1 MAEYKGVSIDLVP
14 TDAMVAE
21 AERGLAWR
29 QEFGRGGTEVGIAR
43 ARDIKNKVDLSPDTI
58 RRMTSFFAR
67 HEVDKQAQGFRQGED
82 GYPSNGRIA
91 WALWGGD
98 AGMSWANRKA
108 DQMDRIDNQ
117 DRAAPDAL
125 SVGDFVSWDSSGGIA
140 RGQIEHIMREGVLG
154 IPDSE
159 FSINASADDPAAL
172 IRIFREGEEGWEP
185 TDTLVGHKFSTL
197 RKIESLRSYT
207 DMRPYP
213 NEHAARLT
221 DPAQYDSFARK
232 NNDFGDGIDAIYGI
246 KDGKTELQAIRFQAD
261 RFTAAEARKWLQDH
275 DFKPIIFEEATG
287 MKNSDSKIE
296 KRHILNVAENDETYV
311 ITFAKEKMYSE
322 DEPPEMEEPEAPET
336 LLDVAPPVELN
347 PLEASPA
354 MAMPLPVNGEE
365 GRAAD
370 GLQHRS
376 YAMEAS
382 PVNPDE
388 RRVRIA
394 VSSELPVE
402 RSFGMEILDHNP
414 NSIDLSFLASGRAP
428 LLLDHD
434 PEKQIGIIE
443 EVSLDGSAR
452 VMRATVRFG
461 KSGLAGEVFSD
472 VVDGIR
478 QNISV
483 GYRVNK
489 MVRDDSVDGTVYR
502 VNSWT
507 PLEASIVSIPADMSV
522 GVGRS
527 VEIISNSL
535 EGLEMTEVNKDEL
548 RASIAKSNAEILAIG
563 AKLNKRDLAEKAIAR
578 GVSVE
583 QFRGELIESLGSD
596 AIVSNPNNVG
606 LNSREAQS
614 YSLLRAINASATGDW
629 SKAGFEREISQ
640 EIGSRI
646 GKDARGFY
654 VPADIGWSK
663 RDVISGTG
671 TGTSKGG
678 YMIGTDQR
686 GDLYIDALRDTLVM
700 AGLGARMLTGL
711 QGNVAIPKLATKTTV
726 AFVGETS
733 APTEGA
739 PVFGQLSM
747 TPKTVAGYV
756 DISRRM
762 MIQSDPS
769 VEAVLRNDIIS
780 QIAAKIDD
788 VAIEGGSSN
797 EPTGILGTSGIGAV
811 AIGTN
816 GGAPTWASVVALERA
831 VAVAN
836 AATGNLAYLT
846 NPKVIAKLRAT
857 ARQSSGVEGNFI
869 LNDANKLLGYDVV
882 STNLVPSDLT
892 KGTSSGVCSAMIFG
906 NFNDIFIGMWSG
918 VDVVVDTA
926 SLSTS
931 GGTRLAFFQDVD
943 VGVRHAESFAA
954 VKDYTTT

>member
-1 MAEYKGVSIDLVP
+1 MASRRLSSHSVRNFLQIQTFKAAQMAQYKGTEIDLVP
-14 TDAMVAE
+14 TDSMVSE

-98 AGMSWANRKA
+98 AGMAWANRKA
-108 DQMDRIDNQ
+108 DQMDKIDQ
-117 DRAAPDAL
+117 
-125 SVGDFVSWDSSGGIA
+125 
-140 RGQIEHIMREGVLG
+140 
-154 IPDSE
+154 
-159 FSINASADDPAAL
+159 
-172 IRIFREGEEGWEP
+172 
-185 TDTLVGHKFSTL
+185 
-197 RKIESLRSYT
+197 ESRSYE

-221 DPAQYDSFARK
+221 DPAQYNSFARK
-232 NNDFGDGIDAIYGI
+232 NNDFGDGIDAIYGV
-246 KDGKTELQAIRFQAD
+246 KAGKTELQAIRFKAD
-261 RFTAAEARKWLQDH
+261 KFTAAQARKWLADH
-275 DFKPIIFEEATG
+275 DFKPIQFEEATG
-287 MKNSDSKIE
+287 MKKEDAEIE

-311 ITFAKEKMYSE
+311 ITFAKEKMGE
-322 DEPPEMEEPEAPET
+322 DEPADMEEDQPET

-354 MAMPLPVNGEE
+354 MAMPLPVNSVED
-365 GRAAD
+365 RADDA
-370 GLQHRS
+370 LQLRA
-376 YAMEAS
+376 YLMDAS
-382 PVNPDE
+382 PVNKEE
-388 RRVRIA
+388 RRVQIA
-394 VSSELPVE
+394 VSSEMPVE
-402 RSFGMEILDHNP
+402 RSFGIEILDHNP
-414 NSIDLSFLASGRAP
+414 KSIDLSFLASGRAP

-443 EVSLDGSAR
+443 GVNLDGSAR

-461 KSGLAGEVFSD
+461 KGSLAGEVFQD

-507 PLEASIVSIPADMSV
+507 PLEASIVSIPADQSV

-527 VEIISNSL
+527 MEIISNSS
-535 EGLEMTEVNKDEL
+535 EGLEMTELKQDEI
-548 RASIAKSNAEILAIG
+548 RASIAKANAEILAIG

-614 YSLLRAINASATGDW
+614 YSLLRAINASASNDW

-640 EIGSRI
+640 EIATRL

-686 GDLYIDALRDTLVM
+686 GDLFIDALRDTLVM

-711 QGNVAIPKLATKTTV
+711 QGNVAVPKLATKTTV
-726 AFVGETS
+726 AFVSETN

-739 PVFGQLSM
+739 PVFGQLLMS
-747 TPKTVAGYV
+747 PKTVAGYV

-788 VAIEGGSSN
+788 VAIKGGGAN

-836 AATGNLAYLT
+836 AATGNLGYLT
-846 NPKVIAKLRAT
+846 NPKVVAKLRST

-869 LNDANKLLGYDVV
+869 LNDSNKLMGYDVT
-882 STNLVPSDLT
+882 STNLVPSTLT
-892 KGTSSGVCSAMIFG
+892 KGSSSGVCSAMIFG
-906 NFNDIFIGMWSG
+906 NFNDVIIGMWSG
-918 VDVVVDTA
+918 VDVIVDTA

-931 GGTRLAFFQDVD
+931 GSTRLAFFQDVD

-954 VKDYTTT
+954 VQDYTTT

>member
-1 MAEYKGVSIDLVP
+1 MAEYKGVEIDLVP
-14 TDAMVAE
+14 TDSMVSE

-108 DQMDRIDNQ
+108 DQMDRIDQ
-117 DRAAPDAL
+117 
-125 SVGDFVSWDSSGGIA
+125 
-140 RGQIEHIMREGVLG
+140 
-154 IPDSE
+154 
-159 FSINASADDPAAL
+159 
-172 IRIFREGEEGWEP
+172 
-185 TDTLVGHKFSTL
+185 
-197 RKIESLRSYT
+197 ESRSY
-207 DMRPYP
+207 DEMRPYP
-213 NEHAARLT
+213 NEHAARIT

-232 NNDFGDGIDAIYGI
+232 NNDFGDGIDAIYGV
-246 KDGKTELQAIRFQAD
+246 KNGKTELQAIRFKAD
-261 RFTAAEARKWLQDH
+261 KFTAAQARKWLADH
-275 DFKPIIFEEATG
+275 DFKPIAFEEATG
-287 MKNSDSKIE
+287 MKGEDMELE
-296 KRHILNVAENDETYV
+296 KRHIINVAESEDSWV
-311 ITFAKEKMYSE
+311 ITFAKECADSE
-322 DEPPEMEEPEAPET
+322 SESENPTGQNIEPMDLQEDLQEAPAPT
-336 LLDVAPPVELN
+336 LLDVAPPVQLN

-354 MAMPLPVNGEE
+354 MAMPLPSQNID
-365 GRAAD
+365 RAKEDEIRRRAVD
-370 GLQHRS
+370 MM
-376 YAMEAS
+376 AN
-382 PVNPDE
+382 PVNESE
-388 RRVRIA
+388 RRVQIA

-402 RSFGMEILDHNP
+402 RSFGMEVLDHNP
-414 NSIDLSFLASGRAP
+414 TSIDLSFLASGRAP

-434 PEKQIGIIE
+434 PEQQIGIIE
-443 EVSLDGSAR
+443 EVSIDGLAR

-461 KSGLAGEVFSD
+461 KSALAEEVFQD

-489 MVRDDSVDGTVYR
+489 MVRDDSVGGTVYR

-507 PLEASIVSIPADMSV
+507 PLEASVVSIPADMSV

-527 VEIISNSL
+527 IEIISNSS
-535 EGLEMTEVNKDEL
+535 EGLEMTEVKQDEI

-606 LNSREAQS
+606 MNSREAQT
-614 YSLLRAINASATGDW
+614 YSLLRAVNAQATGDW
-629 SKAGFEREISQ
+629 SKAGFEREISN
-640 EIGSRI
+640 EIGNRL

-686 GDLYIDALRDTLVM
+686 GDLFIDALRDTLVM

-711 QGNVAIPKLATKTTV
+711 QGNVAVPKLATKTTV
-726 AFVGETS
+726 AFVSETS

-739 PVFGQLSM
+739 PVFGQLLM

-788 VAIEGGSSN
+788 VAIKGGGAN

-836 AATGNLAYLT
+836 AATGNLGYLT
-846 NPKVIAKLRAT
+846 NPKVVAKLRSV

-869 LNDANKLLGYDVV
+869 LNDANKLLGYDVT
-882 STNLVPSDLT
+882 STNLVPSTLT
-892 KGTSSGVCSAMIFG
+892 KGSSSGVCSAMIFG
-906 NFNDIFIGMWSG
+906 NFNDVIIGMWSG
-918 VDVVVDTA
+918 VDVIVDTA

-931 GGTRLAFFQDVD
+931 GSTRLAFFQDVD

-954 VKDYTTT
+954 VQDYTTT

>member
-1 MAEYKGVSIDLVP
+1 MAQYKGVEIDLVP
-14 TDAMVAE
+14 TNSMVSE

-98 AGMSWANRKA
+98 AGMAWANRKA

-117 DRAAPDAL
+117 DRSAPDAL
-125 SVGDFVSWDSSGGIA
+125 KIGDYVSWDSSGGTA
-140 RGQIEHIMREGVLG
+140 KGQIEHIMREGVLG
-154 IPDSE
+154 IPHSE

-172 IRIFREGEEGWEP
+172 IRIFREGADGWEP

-197 RKIESLRSYT
+197 SKISSLRSYT

-213 NEHAARLT
+213 NEHAARIT

-232 NNDFGDGIDAIYGI
+232 NNDFGDGIDAIYGV
-246 KDGKTELQAIRFQAD
+246 KAGKTELQAIRFKAD
-261 RFTAAEARKWLQDH
+261 KFTAAEARKWLADH
-275 DFKPIIFEEATG
+275 DFKPIEFEEATG
-287 MKNSDSKIE
+287 MKQADANLE

-336 LLDVAPPVELN
+336 LLDVAPPVQLN

-365 GRAAD
+365 DRSAD

-376 YAMEAS
+376 YSMDAA

-461 KSGLAGEVFSD
+461 KGGLAGEVFQD

-527 VEIISNSL
+527 VEIISNSQ
-535 EGLEMTEVNKDEL
+535 EGLEMTEVKQDEL
-548 RASIAKSNAEILAIG
+548 RASIAKANAEILAIG

-606 LNSREAQS
+606 LNSREAQT
-614 YSLLRAINASATGDW
+614 YSLLRAVNAQATGDW
-629 SKAGFEREISQ
+629 SKAGFEREISN
-640 EIGSRI
+640 EIGNRL

-686 GDLYIDALRDTLVM
+686 GDLFIDALRDTLVM

-711 QGNVAIPKLATKTTV
+711 QGNVAVPKLATKTTV
-726 AFVGETS
+726 AFVSETS

-739 PVFGQLSM
+739 PVFGQLLMS
-747 TPKTVAGYV
+747 PKTVAGYV

-836 AATGNLAYLT
+836 AATGNLGFLT
-846 NPKVIAKLRAT
+846 NPKVVAKLRAT

-869 LNDANKLLGYDVV
+869 LNDANKLLGYDVT

-892 KGTSSGVCSAMIFG
+892 KGSSSGVCSAMIFG
-906 NFNDIFIGMWSG
+906 NFNDVIIGMWSG
-918 VDVVVDTA
+918 VDVIVDTA

-931 GGTRLAFFQDVD
+931 GSTRLAFFQDVD
-943 VGVRHAESFAA
+943 VGVRHAELFAA

>member
-1 MAEYKGVSIDLVP
+1 MAQYKGTEIDLVP
-14 TDAMVAE
+14 TDSMVSE

-98 AGMSWANRKA
+98 AGMAWANRKA
-108 DQMDRIDNQ
+108 DQMDRIDNS
-117 DRAAPDAL
+117 DRAAPDEL
-125 SVGDFVSWDSSGGIA
+125 KVGDFVSWDSSGGTA
-140 RGQIEHIMREGVLG
+140 RGRIEHIMREGVLG

-159 FSINASADDPAAL
+159 FSINASSDDPAAL
-172 IRIFREGEEGWEP
+172 IRIYREGENGWEP
-185 TDTLVGHKFSTL
+185 TETLVGHRFSTL
-197 RKIESLRSYT
+197 LKINSLRSYA

-232 NNDFGDGIDAIYGI
+232 NNDFGDGIDAIYGV
-246 KDGKTELQAIRFQAD
+246 KAGTTELQAIRFKAD
-261 RFTAAEARKWLQDH
+261 MFSAAEARKWLADH
-275 DFKPIIFEEATG
+275 DFKPIEFEEATG
-287 MKNSDSKIE
+287 MKKEDAKIE

-311 ITFAKEKMYSE
+311 ITFAKEKMGEHE
-322 DEPPEMEEPEAPET
+322 DEPVEMEEPET

-354 MAMPLPVNGEE
+354 MAMPLPVNSVED
-365 GRAAD
+365 RADDA
-370 GLQHRS
+370 LQHRAYS
-376 YAMEAS
+376 MDAS
-382 PVNPDE
+382 PVNKEE
-388 RRVRIA
+388 RRVQIA
-394 VSSELPVE
+394 VSSEMPVE

-414 NSIDLSFLASGRAP
+414 KSIDLSFLASGRAP

-443 EVSLDGSAR
+443 GVNLDGSAR

-461 KSGLAGEVFSD
+461 KGSLAGEVFQD

-507 PLEASIVSIPADMSV
+507 PLEASIVSIPADQSV

-527 VEIISNSL
+527 MEIISNSS
-535 EGLEMTEVNKDEL
+535 EGLEMTEVKQDEI
-548 RASIAKSNAEILAIG
+548 RASIAKANAEILAIG

-606 LNSREAQS
+606 LNSRESQS
-614 YSLLRAINASATGDW
+614 YSLLRAVNAAATGDW

-640 EIGSRI
+640 EIGNRL

-663 RDVISGTG
+663 RDVISGT
-671 TGTSKGG
+671 TSGTSKGG
-678 YMIGTDQR
+678 YLIGTDQR

-700 AGLGARMLTGL
+700 SGLGARMLTGL

-726 AFVGETS
+726 AFVAETS

-739 PVFGQLSM
+739 PVFGQLLM
-747 TPKTVAGYV
+747 QPKTVAGYV

-797 EPTGILGTSGIGAV
+797 EPTGILGTTGIGAV

-846 NPKVIAKLRAT
+846 NPKVVAKLRAT

-892 KGTSSGVCSAMIFG
+892 KGSSSGVCSAMIFG
-906 NFNDIFIGMWSG
+906 NFNDVIIGMWSG
-918 VDVVVDTA
+918 VDIVVDTA

>member
-1 MAEYKGVSIDLVP
+1 MAEYKGVEIDLVP
-14 TDAMVAE
+14 TDSMVSE

-98 AGMSWANRKA
+98 AGMTWANRKA
-108 DQMDRIDNQ
+108 DQMDNIDEQ
-117 DRAAPDAL
+117 DR
-125 SVGDFVSWDSSGGIA
+125 
-140 RGQIEHIMREGVLG
+140 
-154 IPDSE
+154 
-159 FSINASADDPAAL
+159 
-172 IRIFREGEEGWEP
+172 
-185 TDTLVGHKFSTL
+185 
-197 RKIESLRSYT
+197 SYK

-213 NEHAARLT
+213 NEHAARLK

-232 NNDFGDGIDAIYGI
+232 NNDFGQGIDAIYGI
-246 KDGKTELQAIRFQAD
+246 KNGTSELQAIRFKSD
-261 RFTAAEARKWLQDH
+261 VFTAAEARKWLSDH
-275 DFKPIIFEEATG
+275 DFKPIEFEEATG
-287 MKNSDSKIE
+287 MKAEDSKIE

-311 ITFAKEKMYSE
+311 ITFAKEKMNHE
-322 DEPPEMEEPEAPET
+322 DEPSDQEEAQPET

-365 GRAAD
+365 DRAHD
-370 GLQHRS
+370 GLQHRAYS
-376 YAMEAS
+376 MDAA
-382 PVNPDE
+382 PVNTDE
-388 RRVRIA
+388 RRVQIA
-394 VSSELPVE
+394 VSSETPVE

-414 NSIDLSFLASGRAP
+414 KSIDLSFLASGRAP

-443 EVSLDGSAR
+443 GVNLDGSAR

-461 KSGLAGEVFSD
+461 KGSLAGEVFQD

-507 PLEASIVSIPADMSV
+507 PLEASIVSIPADQSV

-527 VEIISNSL
+527 AEIISNSL
-535 EGLEMTEVNKDEL
+535 EGLEMTEVKQDEI
-548 RASIAKSNAEILAIG
+548 RASIAKANAEILAIG

-596 AIVSNPNNVG
+596 AIPHNPNTVG

-614 YSLLRAINASATGDW
+614 YSLLRAINAAASNDW

-640 EIGSRI
+640 EIGQRL

-686 GDLYIDALRDTLVM
+686 GDLFIDALRDTLVM

-711 QGNVAIPKLATKTTV
+711 QGNVAVPKLATKTTV
-726 AFVGETS
+726 AFVSETN

-739 PVFGQLSM
+739 PVFGQLLM
-747 TPKTVAGYV
+747 QPKTVAGYV

-788 VAIEGGSSN
+788 VAIKGGGSN

-836 AATGNLAYLT
+836 AATGNLGYLT
-846 NPKVIAKLRAT
+846 NPKVVAKLRAT

-869 LNDANKLLGYDVV
+869 LNDANKLLGYDVT
-882 STNLVPSDLT
+882 STNLVPSTLT
-892 KGTSSGVCSAMIFG
+892 KGSSSGVCSAMIFG
-906 NFNDIFIGMWSG
+906 NFNDVIIGMWSG
-918 VDVVVDTA
+918 VDVIVDTA

-931 GGTRLAFFQDVD
+931 GSTRLAFFQDVD

-954 VKDYTTT
+954 VQDYTTT

>member
-1 MAEYKGVSIDLVP
+1 MAEYKGVEIDLIP
-14 TDAMVAE
+14 TDAMVSE

-67 HEVDKQAQGFRQGED
+67 HEVDKQAQGFRHGED
-82 GYPSNGRIA
+82 SYPSNGRIA

-98 AGMSWANRKA
+98 AGMAWANRKA
-108 DQMDRIDNQ
+108 DQMDRIDQ
-117 DRAAPDAL
+117 
-125 SVGDFVSWDSSGGIA
+125 
-140 RGQIEHIMREGVLG
+140 
-154 IPDSE
+154 
-159 FSINASADDPAAL
+159 
-172 IRIFREGEEGWEP
+172 
-185 TDTLVGHKFSTL
+185 
-197 RKIESLRSYT
+197 ESRSYE

-232 NNDFGDGIDAIYGI
+232 NNDFGDGIDAIYGV
-246 KDGKTELQAIRFQAD
+246 KAGKTELQAIRFKAD
-261 RFTAAEARKWLQDH
+261 KFTAAQARKWLADH
-275 DFKPIIFEEATG
+275 DFKPIQFEEATG
-287 MKNSDSKIE
+287 MKGSNMELE
-296 KRHILNVAENDETYV
+296 KRHVIDVAESETAWV
-311 ITFAKEKMYSE
+311 ITFAKECTDSE
-322 DEPPEMEEPEAPET
+322 EMDDSEENPTGQNIEPMELQDDLQEVPVPTPAPT
-336 LLDVAPPVELN
+336 LLDVAPPVQLN

-354 MAMPLPVNGEE
+354 MAMPLPVGEIIRTDNDAISR
-365 GRAAD
+365 RAVDMMAN
-370 GLQHRS
+370 
-376 YAMEAS
+376 
-382 PVNPDE
+382 PVNESE
-388 RRVRIA
+388 RRVQIA

-402 RSFGMEILDHNP
+402 RSFGMEVLDHNP
-414 NSIDLSFLASGRAP
+414 ASIDLAFLASGRAP

-434 PEKQIGIIE
+434 PEQQIGIIE
-443 EVSLDGSAR
+443 EVTVDSLAR

-461 KSGLAGEVFSD
+461 KGALAGEVFQD

-478 QNISV
+478 QNVSV

-596 AIVSNPNNVG
+596 AIVHNPNNVG
-606 LNSREAQS
+606 MNSREAQS
-614 YSLLRAINASATGDW
+614 YSLLRAANAAATNDW
-629 SKAGFEREISQ
+629 TKAGFEREISN
-640 EIGSRI
+640 EIGKRL

-686 GDLYIDALRDTLVM
+686 GDLFIDALRDTLVM

-711 QGNVAIPKLATKTTV
+711 QGNVAVPKLATKTTV
-726 AFVGETS
+726 AFVSETN

-739 PVFGQLSM
+739 PVFGQLLMS
-747 TPKTVAGYV
+747 PKTVAGYV

-788 VAIEGGSSN
+788 VSIKGGGSN

-836 AATGNLAYLT
+836 AATGNLGYLT
-846 NPKVIAKLRAT
+846 NPKVVAKLRGT

-869 LNDANKLLGYDVV
+869 LNDANKLLGYDVTA
-882 STNLVPSDLT
+882 TNLVPSTLT
-892 KGTSSGVCSAMIFG
+892 KGSSSSVCSAMIFG
-906 NFNDIFIGMWSG
+906 NFNDVIIGMWSG
-918 VDVVVDTA
+918 VDVIVDTA

-931 GGTRLAFFQDVD
+931 GSTRLAFFQDVD

-954 VKDYTTT
+954 VQDYTTT

>member
-1 MAEYKGVSIDLVP
+1 MAQYKGVEINLVP
-14 TDAMVAE
+14 SDAMVSE

-29 QEFGRGGTEVGIAR
+29 EEFGRGGTEVGIAR

-108 DQMDRIDNQ
+108 DQMDKIDE
-117 DRAAPDAL
+117 
-125 SVGDFVSWDSSGGIA
+125 SG
-140 RGQIEHIMREGVLG
+140 
-154 IPDSE
+154 
-159 FSINASADDPAAL
+159 
-172 IRIFREGEEGWEP
+172 
-185 TDTLVGHKFSTL
+185 
-197 RKIESLRSYT
+197 RSYE

-213 NEHAARLT
+213 NEHAARLK

-246 KDGKTELQAIRFQAD
+246 KSGKSELQAIRFKSD
-261 RFTAAEARKWLQDH
+261 KFTASEARKWLRDH
-275 DFKPIIFEEATG
+275 DFSPISFEEATG
-287 MKNSDSKIE
+287 KKADDMDIE
-296 KRHILNVAENDETYV
+296 KRHILNVAENDSTYV
-311 ITFAKEKMYSE
+311 ITFAKESMGE
-322 DEPPEMEEPEAPET
+322 DEPVDQEEDQPET

-354 MAMPLPVNGEE
+354 MAMPLPVNSVED
-365 GRAAD
+365 RADDA
-370 GLQHRS
+370 LQLRA
-376 YAMEAS
+376 YLMDAS
-382 PVNPDE
+382 PVNKEE
-388 RRVRIA
+388 RRVQIA
-394 VSSELPVE
+394 VSSEMPVE

-414 NSIDLSFLASGRAP
+414 KSIDLSFLASGRAP

-443 EVSLDGSAR
+443 GVNLDGSAR

-461 KSGLAGEVFSD
+461 KGSLAGEVFQD

-507 PLEASIVSIPADMSV
+507 PLEASIVSIPADQSV

-527 VEIISNSL
+527 MEIISNSL
-535 EGLEMTEVNKDEL
+535 EGLEMTEVKQDEI
-548 RASIAKSNAEILAIG
+548 RASIAKANAEILAIG

-614 YSLLRAINASATGDW
+614 YSLLRAINASASNDW

-640 EIGSRI
+640 EIATRL

-686 GDLYIDALRDTLVM
+686 GDLFIDALRDTLVM

-711 QGNVAIPKLATKTTV
+711 QGNVAVPKLATKTTV
-726 AFVGETS
+726 AFVSETS

-739 PVFGQLSM
+739 PVFGQLLM
-747 TPKTVAGYV
+747 QPKTVAGYV

-788 VAIEGGSSN
+788 VAIKGGGSN

-836 AATGNLAYLT
+836 AATGNLGYLT

-869 LNDANKLLGYDVV
+869 LNDANKLLGYDVT
-882 STNLVPSDLT
+882 STNLVPSTLT

-906 NFNDIFIGMWSG
+906 NFNDVIIGMWSG
-918 VDVVVDTA
+918 VDVIVDTA

-931 GGTRLAFFQDVD
+931 GSTRLAFFQDVD

-954 VKDYTTT
+954 VQDYTTT